1 MSATNCNQLQA
12 AMDVV
17 VRDKNQA
24 LDQLDKVWKRVGR
37 GREGRERSVSCVGAP
52 GHSYYSSSSDAQVRL
67 LVRERLGEASLIGG
81 SGVASKARKKRAPR
95 RSSRTNTSISA
106 SVTGGGDG
114 GTDGG
119 GGGGST
125 ISGAY
130 TYGTATTFRTKL
142 SQPDHVRMPSEY
154 EKAIEFLKKR
164 EEKGAM
170 ILATN
175 ELGDVHAHFGE
186 WGGATTAWN
195 DALDA
200 LIGPYQVHGRE
211 RRG

>member
-1 MSATNCNQLQA
+1 M
-12 AMDVV
+12 
-17 VRDKNQA
+17 
-24 LDQLDKVWKRVGR
+24 
-37 GREGRERSVSCVGAP
+37 
-52 GHSYYSSSSDAQVRL
+52 
-67 LVRERLGEASLIGG
+67 RERLGEASLIGG

-95 RSSRTNTSISA
+95 RSSRTNTSVSA

-114 GTDGG
+114 GTDG

-200 LIGPYQVHGRE
+200 LIGPYQVRGRE